1 MMQLIRNLLVI
12 TVLVAASLQLAL
24 AETIGNFLGMKF
36 VIVPAGEFI
45 MGTND
50 LVEAAMEMP
59 EPNVDEIRDE
69 GPSHRVILNKPF
81 LLGQTEITQAQWLE
95 VMENKPGPE
104 KLWSQ
109 NNWRDLP
116 VVSVSWFMA
125 QRFTEELSKMD
136 KEFEYRLP
144 TEAEWEYA
152 ARAGSGDIRPW
163 PLDDLEDYAWF
174 INNSGD
180 EPQPVATR
188 KPNAFGLY
196 DMIGNVW
203 EWTADWYAPDTYKTG
218 QRTNPMG
225 PETGEV
231 RVRRGGSYHCPIH
244 MTRVGLRSADEPGRR
259 YSVLGFR
266 VIAEKK

>member
-1 MMQLIRNLLVI
+1 MKLIKCLLVTGALLAI
-12 TVLVAASLQLAL
+12 SLQA
-24 AETIGNFLGMKF
+24 AAIETIDNFLGIAF
-36 VIVPAGEFI
+36 VTITAGEFVL
-45 MGTND
+45 GTND
-50 LVEAAMEMP
+50 LVEASMEMP
-59 EPNVDEIRDE
+59 EPEIDKIRDE
-69 GPSHRVILNKPF
+69 GPPHRVIFNKTF

-104 KLWSQ
+104 KLWTQ
-109 NNWRDLP
+109 ENWRELP

-136 KEFEYRLP
+136 KEYHYRLP

-152 ARAGSGDIRPW
+152 ARAGSTGLRPW
-163 PLDDLEDYAWF
+163 PLDELEDHAWF

-196 DMIGNVW
+196 DMIGNAW

-218 QRTNPMG
+218 QRTNPKG
-225 PETGEV
+225 PGTGEV

-244 MTRVGLRSADEPGRR
+244 MTRVGLRSADDPGRR